1 MKRKL
6 HAFLAVGLAST
17 LLVLPSVSAVENSGV
32 GGKPAFPRENNTRST
47 SIFVHELKPGESVRD
62 GVEVINNTDQPKTVE
77 VYPTDSLV
85 ASGGAFSC
93 EQKADT
99 LDYEGKWIT
108 LDKSVVELK
117 PNGSEVVGFTIT
129 VPENATV
136 GEHNACIAFSAVE
149 APKES
154 GVNGVQLSFR
164 SAIRVAIT
172 IPGEITKA
180 LTFES
185 IESYLKGDKII
196 ITEQVRNSGNVSLD
210 TELKTN
216 LLGVPFGSFGAT
228 GGEFV
233 VLPTQTVELNLEMK
247 RPIWGGLYRIAATAS
262 YSDDTSLSLGEAG
275 GTRNEVTRSKYVI
288 LPPTTPIILLY
299 LLIAALVGAFLHRHN
314 KKYKQMELLK
324 GSALSVT
331 TKKQDTLESLAVT
344 YDTNWKDIAKLNE
357 LKAPYTLEKN
367 QLLLIVP
374 GAKYVAPKPKKPK
387 QIKKPKKQ
395 KQVVS
400 KKKPTKKTKK

>member
-6 HAFLAVGLAST
+6 LAFLAVGLAST
-17 LLVLPSVSAVENSGV
+17 LLILPSVGAVENSGV
-32 GGKPAFPRENNTRST
+32 GGKPAFPRDDNPRST
-47 SIFVHELKPGESVRD
+47 SIFVHELKPGESIRD

-77 VYPTDSLV
+77 VYATDSLV

-93 EQKADT
+93 EQKADS
-99 LDYEGKWIT
+99 LDFEGKWIT

-117 PNGSEVVGFTIT
+117 PNGSEVVGFTIK
-129 VPENATV
+129 VPESTSV

-149 APKES
+149 APVES
-154 GVNGVQLSFR
+154 SVNGVQLSFR

-210 TELKTN
+210 TELKTD
-216 LLGVPFGSFGAT
+216 LLGVPFGSFGST

-233 VLPTQTVELNLEMK
+233 VLPAQTVELNLEMK

-262 YSDDTSLSLGEAG
+262 YSDDTSLSLGETG
-275 GTRNEVTRSKYVI
+275 GTRNEVARSKYII
-288 LPPTTPIILLY
+288 LPPTTPIIILY
-299 LLIAALVGAFLHRHN
+299 LLIAGVSTTLLYTHN
-314 KKYKQMELLK
+314 KKFKQLELLK
-324 GSALSVT
+324 SSALSVSA
-331 TKKQDTLESLAVT
+331 KKQDTLESLATT
-344 YDTNWKDIAKLNE
+344 YDTNWKEIDRLNN
-357 LKAPYTLEKN
+357 LKAPYTLEQG
-367 QLLLIVP
+367 QLLLVVP
-374 GAKYVAPKPKKPK
+374 GANYAPPKINARKQAKPKK
-387 QIKKPKKQ
+387 KKSVPTT
-395 KQVVS
+395 